1 MVNIY
6 HRWIRFGH
14 YIMLGPEWVMLL
26 YNCTGWVLD
35 IAPRT
40 NETLS
45 DFFIKFWILVNGTQR
60 CGIQLHDI
68 QGFRMLIGD
77 QQTPKF

>member
-26 YNCTGWVLD
+26 YNCRGWVLD

-40 NETLS
+40 NETLT
-45 DFFIKFWILVNGTQR
+45 DFFIKFFILVNGT
-60 CGIQLHDI
+60 
-68 QGFRMLIGD
+68 
-77 QQTPKF
+77 